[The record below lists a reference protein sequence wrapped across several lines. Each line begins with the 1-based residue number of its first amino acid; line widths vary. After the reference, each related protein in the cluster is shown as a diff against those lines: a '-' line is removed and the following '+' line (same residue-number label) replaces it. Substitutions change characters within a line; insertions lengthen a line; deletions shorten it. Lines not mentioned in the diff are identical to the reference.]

1 MNTKVVKGN
10 KKMKTFIPKNK
21 YTLLFIFFV
30 LSIATYIVIEHFK
43 EQDIETFKTQ
53 SYNENIVS
61 ANIYL
66 STLIK
71 EKENATTTIGL
82 GLSKNDRIVNALKKK
97 ESTGKFLKDYSKR
110 LADNTDFKN
119 VWFQLIASDGTS
131 IDRSW
136 TDLKNDNLM
145 KVRTDLKRTL
155 KDKVI
160 VNSISVGKFD
170 LTFKSIVPIFDN
182 DTKVFLGVVEV
193 ITHFNSISQK
203 LEDKKI
209 FAVVL
214 ADKIYKKQLV
224 YPVSKTFIGEY
235 YVANANVKKNLLA
248 YFRTINMDNYL
259 SYFKSNDYFID
270 AGLQSVVSYYPLNDA
285 VNNKKLGHILLIQ
298 DMKNIDVNSIN
309 YINYIYNIYFLF
321 AIIALMLVIYL
332 TATIEI
338 KNITG
343 KTNTFDILL
352 YLSIVYIALSLGIY
366 NLLSIKYDGDIE
378 TYNQNMTSQTLL
390 EYNSIV
396 EKNRDIA
403 DFIYDGVVNTPNTID
418 LFQERDREK
427 LYYNLLNHYKQMSL
441 KYSIRQLHFHLPDSS
456 SFLRMHKKE
465 LYGDSLVGIRESVE
479 YVNKTLKPFYGFE
492 EGRVYNGFRYVYP
505 LFNKEENHLG
515 SVEISFDI
523 KSFMD
528 NYMKFFDA
536 KRVNFLISEKV
547 IKDKVLLTQQANYKK
562 SPIDGFLFDR
572 VVLDLWA
579 MKNSK
584 NTPLIATKEQFEEI
598 SQKIKLGT
606 PFTMHFENMH
616 EIAIFIPIVNKISG
630 EIVACLSVAKED
642 TFIQYRLD
650 ELHQVMIVVMII
662 LVFIMFFVYREFL
675 SKKRAQAELENNQK
689 ILDSQNSFIIIT
701 DGYEIKRAN
710 KTFLL
715 FFDYKDIEEFK
726 EEHSCICD
734 FFVYENGKN
743 YVLKEMNGVNW
754 FEYIQNPLCKDKQVK
769 IYDKNKTAHIFYI
782 EMNFDDTLENG
793 NYIVTFIDITH
804 LKSIEDQLFY
814 SEKMASLGNMIGNI
828 AHQWRQPLSVISTC
842 ASGIAMKHEY
852 GILKDEDIE
861 PNMDM
866 IVQNTKYLSETI
878 DIFRDFI
885 KESGDK
891 EQRRVSIG
899 EVISITLSIM
909 SATLKNH
916 YIDVVYVEPT
926 EPYYKT
932 MAKGEFSQVITNLI
946 NNAKDVLLERKVE
959 KPTISIE
966 LAKRAN
972 HLVVM
977 VEDNG
982 GGIDDDIIKNV
993 FEPYFTTKHKSKG
1006 TGLGLYICHKIVTE
1020 SLGGKI
1026 YVQNGEYGAKFFIE
1040 MELDTI

>member
-1 MNTKVVKGN
+1 
-10 KKMKTFIPKNK
+10 MKNYIPKNK
-21 YTLLFIFFV
+21 YVLLLIFFV
-30 LSIATYIVIEHFK
+30 LSALIYIIIEHFK
-43 EQDIETFKTQ
+43 EQDIETYKTQ
-53 SYNENIVS
+53 SYNENILA

-82 GLSKNDRIVNALKKK
+82 GLSKNEHIVKALKERKT
-97 ESTGKFLKDYSKR
+97 TGKFLQDYSKR
-110 LADNTDFKN
+110 LAENTDFKN

-136 TDLKNDNLM
+136 TDIKNDNIA
-145 KVRTDLKRTL
+145 KVRDDLQRTL

-160 VNSISVGKFD
+160 VNSISVGRFD
-170 LTFKSIVPIFDN
+170 LTFKSIVPILDADN
-182 DTKVFLGVVEV
+182 KTFLGAVEV
-193 ITHFNSISQK
+193 ITHFNSISQR

-214 ADKIYKKQLV
+214 ADKVYKKQLI
-224 YPVSKTFIGEY
+224 YPSSKTFIGDY
-235 YVANANVKKNLLA
+235 YVANANVKKSLLA
-248 YFRTINMDNYL
+248 YFRTLEMGKYL
-259 SYFKSNDYFID
+259 EYFKNNDYFVD
-270 AGLQSVVSYYPLNDA
+270 YNLQSVVSYYPLNDA
-285 VNNKKLGHILLIQ
+285 VNNKQLGHILLVQ
-298 DMKNIDVNSIN
+298 DIKNIDANSIN

-321 AIIALMLVIYL
+321 AIIALMLVVYL

-338 KNITG
+338 KNLTG
-343 KTNTFDILL
+343 KAHSFDILL
-352 YLSIVYIALSLGIY
+352 YIFIVYVALAVGIY

-378 TYNQNMTSQTLL
+378 SYNQNITSQTLL

-396 EKNRDIA
+396 EKNKDIA
-403 DFIYDGVVNTPNTID
+403 DFIYDGVVNTPKIIH
-418 LFQERDREK
+418 LFKEKEREE
-427 LYYNLLNHYKQMSL
+427 LYDSLLSHYKQMGL

-505 LFNKEENHLG
+505 VFDEDGKHLG
-515 SVEISFDI
+515 SAEVSFDI

-547 IKDKVLLTQQANYKK
+547 IKDKVFISQQSNYKK
-562 SPIDGFLFDR
+562 SPINGFLFDR
-572 VVLDLWA
+572 VVSDSLA
-579 MKNSK
+579 IK
-584 NTPLIATKEQFEEI
+584 NTKNTRLIATDEQFNEI
-598 SQKIKLGT
+598 SQKIKIGT
-606 PFTMHFENMH
+606 PFTIHFENMH

-630 EIVACLSVAKED
+630 EIVACLSVSKED

-701 DGYEIKRAN
+701 DGYEIKRVN

-715 FFDYKDIEEFK
+715 FFDYKNIEEFK

-734 FFVYENGKN
+734 FFVYEKGKN
-743 YVLKEMNGVNW
+743 YVLKEMDDVNW
-754 FEYIQNPLCKDKQVK
+754 FEYIKDPLCKDKQVK
-769 IYDKNKTAHIFYI
+769 IYDKDKGEHIFYI
-782 EMNFDDTLENG
+782 EINFDDTLEDG

-814 SEKMASLGNMIGNI
+814 SEKMVSLGNMIGNI

-852 GILKDEDIE
+852 GILKDQDIE
-861 PNMDM
+861 PNMEM

-891 EQRRVSIG
+891 EQRKVSIG

-909 SATLKNH
+909 EASLKNH
-916 YIDVVYVEPT
+916 YINVIYT
-926 EPYYKT
+926 EPSEKYYKT

-946 NNAKDVLLERKVE
+946 NNSKDVLLERKVE
-959 KPTISIE
+959 NPTITIE
-966 LAKRAN
+966 FEKIAN
-972 HLVVM
+972 HLVVTI
-977 VEDNG
+977 EDNG
-982 GGIDDDIIKNV
+982 GGIGDDIIKNV

-1026 YVQNGEYGAKFFIE
+1026 YVKNGEFGAKFFIE
-1040 MELDTI
+1040 IEID